1 MKKVVWFPAWA
12 CQNYTYGKSY
22 GERCPYCPY
31 SLDRESNRLIYNDQV
46 TSSDE
51 RAEVGDLV
59 DFFRTN
65 AEEMGNRLEISGGE
79 PLMRQD
85 LPAILSSVDHEWAIT
100 SNTLMSTAIDRL
112 VTANTLG
119 RCFSWTASW
128 HPLSGME
135 DAYAHNV
142 STLSENG
149 VRAKATVVLSD
160 KTIPSLRDTLE
171 FLRSLPVAGIN
182 WHLDTHDATQDVEA
196 VRVKAKEII
205 KDDSVMLAGP
215 PKSGVM
221 CNKNGK
227 LLAVSPDGTLYHCV
241 SYAYS
246 NKNPITKV
254 NGSVK
259 LNELPSLVEWCD
271 DSCFACC
278 DHIKHEA
285 AQ

>member
-1 MKKVVWFPAWA
+1 MTKVVWFPAWA

-22 GERCPYCPY
+22 GARCPYCPY
-31 SLDRESNRLIYNDQV
+31 SLDRESNRLIYNDQI

-51 RAEVGDLV
+51 RADIKDLV
-59 DFFRTN
+59 DFFNAN
-65 AEEMGNRLEISGGE
+65 AEAMGNRLEISGGE

-85 LPAILSSVDHEWAIT
+85 IHAILNLIDHAWAIT
-100 SNTLMSTAIDRL
+100 SNTIMSTAIDKIVRNRSL
-112 VTANTLG
+112 D

-135 DAYAHNV
+135 EAYARNI

-160 KTIPSLRDTLE
+160 KTIPSLRSTLE
-171 FLRSLPVAGIN
+171 FLRSLPISGIN
-182 WHLDTHDATQDVEA
+182 WHLDTHDATQDIEA
-196 VRVKAKEII
+196 VREKAKDILQGEPL
-205 KDDSVMLAGP
+205 MLAGE
-215 PKSGVM
+215 PKVGVT

-227 LLAVSPDGTLYHCV
+227 LLAVGPDGTLYHCV
-241 SYAYS
+241 SYAYG
-246 NKNPITKV
+246 NKNPIAKV
-254 NGSVK
+254 SGSVRID
-259 LNELPSLVEWCD
+259 ELPPLVEWCG

>member
-1 MKKVVWFPAWA
+1 MTKVVWFPAWA

-31 SLDRESNRLIYNDQV
+31 SLDRDSNRLIYNDQV

-51 RAEVGDLV
+51 RADAGDLV
-59 DFFRTN
+59 AFFKEN
-65 AEEMGNRLEISGGE
+65 AESMQHSLEISGGE
-79 PLMRQD
+79 PLMRKD
-85 LPAILSSVDHEWAIT
+85 LPAILGLIDHRWAIT
-100 SNTLMSTAIDRL
+100 SNTLMGTAIDKMVENQSLR
-112 VTANTLG
+112 
-119 RCFSWTASW
+119 RCYSWTASW

-135 DAYAHNV
+135 ESYARNISV
-142 STLSENG
+142 LSYNG
-149 VRAKATVVLSD
+149 VIAKSTVVLSD

-171 FLRSLPVAGIN
+171 FLRSLPIAGIN
-182 WHLDTHDATQDVEA
+182 WHLDTHDATQDVDA
-196 VRVKAKEII
+196 VRAKAKEIL
-205 KDDSVMLAGP
+205 KDDPVVLAGP

-221 CNKNGK
+221 CNKNSK

-271 DSCFACC
+271 DPCFACC

>member
-1 MKKVVWFPAWA
+1 MTKVVWFPAWA

-51 RAEVGDLV
+51 RARFEDLIA
-59 DFFRTN
+59 FFKTN
-65 AEEMGNRLEISGGE
+65 DEAMAGRLEISGGE

-85 LPAILSSVDHEWAIT
+85 LPEILNLIEHRWAIT
-100 SNTLMSTAIDRL
+100 SNTLMGTAIDRIVQNHSL
-112 VTANTLG
+112 R

-135 DAYAHNV
+135 SSYARNI
-142 STLSENG
+142 SALASNG
-149 VRAKATVVLSD
+149 VVPRATVVLSD
-160 KTIPSLRDTLE
+160 KTIPGLRDTLD
-171 FLRSLPVAGIN
+171 FLRSLPISGVN
-182 WHLDTHDATQDVEA
+182 WHLDSHDASQDVEA
-196 VRVKAKEII
+196 VRAQAQEILQGEPT
-205 KDDSVMLAGP
+205 MLAGE
-215 PKSGVM
+215 PKVGVT
-221 CNKNGK
+221 CNKNSK
-227 LLAVSPDGTLYHCV
+227 LLAVGPDGTLYHCV

-254 NGSVK
+254 SGSVK
-259 LNELPSLVEWCD
+259 IDELPPLVEWCD
-271 DSCFACC
+271 DQCFACC
-278 DHIKHEA
+278 DHIKHGA